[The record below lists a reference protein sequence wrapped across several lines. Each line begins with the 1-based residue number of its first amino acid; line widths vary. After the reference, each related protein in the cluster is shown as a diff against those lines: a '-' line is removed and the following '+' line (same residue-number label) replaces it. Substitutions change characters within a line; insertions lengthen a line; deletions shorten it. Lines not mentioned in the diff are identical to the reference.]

1 MASPLRPLEKVSGTV
16 LIDTTALLKFSTWSI
31 LCETADIGR
40 PKRSDAGGLCG
51 EYEAWGESVARK
63 FALEST
69 LEPHGR
75 PKRALKPQQRY
86 RTPYPA
92 FSCGIGLNLFPHA
105 TVFVFFS
112 GTTGARII
120 STNALA
126 SIANGLDPH
135 RFSSS
140 GISCGEVRLFLC
152 EQFARNIVGIM
163 PCNHGTLHPRI

>member
-40 PKRSDAGGLCG
+40 PKRTDAGGLCG

-69 LEPHGR
+69 MDPHGR

-92 FSCGIGLNLFPHA
+92 ST
-105 TVFVFFS
+105 TVPDTLSSLQLWHRLKLVSACNSFCIFFRNHKS
-112 GTTGARII
+112 K
-120 STNALA
+120 
-126 SIANGLDPH
+126 DH
-135 RFSSS
+135 FD
-140 GISCGEVRLFLC
+140 
-152 EQFARNIVGIM
+152 QFARLD
-163 PCNHGTLHPRI
+163 CEWPRPAQVQFQRNQLRLGPLVSLRAVRS